1 MSLKSIFCRHAV
13 RLKAADLD
21 KNALT
26 WQCSKCSKTFIRN
39 PNKKLKWPRVDLDN
53 ATAEAWAKLS
63 KPQRKYMQRMRRV
76 KD

>member
-1 MSLKSIFCRHAV
+1 MSLKSIFCRHAVRLKAAVMSLKSIFCRHAV

-39 PNKKLKWPRVDLDN
+39 PNN
-53 ATAEAWAKLS
+53 
-63 KPQRKYMQRMRRV
+63 
-76 KD
+76 